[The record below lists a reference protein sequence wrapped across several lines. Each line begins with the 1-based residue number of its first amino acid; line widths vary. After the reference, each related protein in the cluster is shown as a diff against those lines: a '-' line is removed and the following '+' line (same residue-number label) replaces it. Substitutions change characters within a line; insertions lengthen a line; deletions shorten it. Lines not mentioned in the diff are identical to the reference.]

1 MPERKSHTPV
11 RVGSLLEWVC
21 KELDLQA
28 GLKAY
33 KVFEVWDEVVGE
45 TIAKKARPDSIRNRV
60 LVVTV
65 SSSPWIQELQFM
77 KEMIRG
83 KLNVKIGEDL
93 IDDLFFQLG
102 KIQANKDAHA
112 TPFSEEWRE
121 TSLPKKE
128 LSEVE
133 STLKALKDPDLK
145 SILKRI
151 LITQKKR
158 IRSSRGR

>member
-21 KELDLQA
+21 REFNLDT
-28 GLKAY
+28 GLKAH
-33 KVFEVWDEVVGE
+33 KVYEIWGEVVGE

-83 KLNVKIGEDL
+83 KLNVRIGEDL